1 MARVVF
7 ESEDKSAG
15 QWIAALISLSKAER
29 GCTLGEFCQRCGITY
44 RFLYQV
50 VDGRSAISAESL
62 ASLKSMAASTGAVF
76 PIESKLL
83 AQQLGLSDRGA
94 VTEQGRL
101 GE

>member
-1 MARVVF
+1 MARVVS
-7 ESEDKSAG
+7 ESEDESAG
-15 QWIAALISLSKAER
+15 QWISALISLSKAER

-62 ASLKSMAASTGAVF
+62 ASLKSMAASTGAIS

-83 AQQLGLSDRGA
+83 AQQLGISDH
-94 VTEQGRL
+94 
-101 GE
+101 